1 MSDTAE
7 TRHVY
12 CKFGLVNLAGL
23 IPMENKEKNNI
34 PISAEIKIPL
44 FSHES
49 YKIKTTLSTN
59 LKFFGTS
66 QTWSS
71 DFAKIWFS
79 DVKDQND
86 SNFGTSDD
94 PNHGKYYQKKFRRN
108 VLWDFGDGTQIE
120 GYQAEHAYTKPGRY
134 KISCTFFD
142 INRKG
147 WVNDFS
153 LYVIVKEVIPTY
165 LRFDKTFTKTEIKCS
180 KIERIAR
187 IESLVSNTVDK
198 ELNVGIRRV
207 FSDDENTSNY
217 EEIGHSYNDISK
229 KDFFHMEQYWC
240 ALQNK
245 QTLFYN
251 SDQVYLSELTP
262 TDVYRPQYN
271 KLYCK
276 FYYDEAN
283 KESAPIGLSF
293 YQVIPYKN
301 IDENLKTITVVNPYT
316 IILDGEERK
325 TYQITQV
332 YTEDQLPEGVSYC
345 GMRGWVDI
353 FYRNDYIGNPNTLSI
368 YHDIENENIT
378 GELQSSN
385 NYLNINPLGLTFN
398 VIPNIKDDIRMGL
411 SANGFLKPV
420 EEGAKLSDS
429 DRFIDQHLRNALYKG
444 IDLNCYIIPY
454 VTYDNSSFKIM
465 DDAYYVPKDV
475 VLNLSYSYQT
485 DEKYGKPSEVN
496 QGGNNESSHRPIYP
510 WMYCVPFI
518 LYNYIDITLNV
529 TTNKDKNFSLRLT
542 KKPLQNPKSVKI
554 PREKTATVD
563 VDRLLDV
570 YMVHPMFKG
579 KENLRSLMKS
589 YVNSFVENMITEGIN
604 FLDNTANIRTCYL
617 SNLLS
622 ILKMMGEDVT
632 EFEYTSLGGVNDL
645 KKFARILSINH
656 ADLVGH
662 VIGCDYEININK
674 DNKGINVGDLIGLD
688 DVLYLTNS
696 KPADNKPREQDN
708 YGKIIKVKK
717 DSDFNVNVPGG
728 VDLII
733 HDRYTN
739 ATKIV
744 NFRKYLELTGK
755 DSVSIGDYD
764 SSWGWNLL
772 LPDGYQKIG
781 EKIKEYQNKEKNKG
795 YDSQQKE
802 FFRREITRLKLVRKE
817 LIEGYYDFYLLNP
830 NKDDIRVGNFL
841 RNEDIIPE
849 IQSSEE
855 WDKLWGITHDI
866 LMKIIIENAGLSNG
880 RDGGDDYNGDDSW
893 DATYI
898 NLKQALNLGAN
909 TTIQPSNT
917 SVIGQV
923 YLRGE
928 IMGEGK
934 NSLYIEINGGYIDYV
949 NEFDI
954 SSNFFECEVSGKTI
968 SGSGLYDVI
977 GEFVSGTM
985 EVTLSGSLQNPV
997 LGINTNLIYNPTV

>member
-1 MSDTAE
+1 
-7 TRHVY
+7 
-12 CKFGLVNLAGL
+12 
-23 IPMENKEKNNI
+23 
-34 PISAEIKIPL
+34 
-44 FSHES
+44 
-49 YKIKTTLSTN
+49 
-59 LKFFGTS
+59 
-66 QTWSS
+66 
-71 DFAKIWFS
+71 
-79 DVKDQND
+79 
-86 SNFGTSDD
+86 
-94 PNHGKYYQKKFRRN
+94 
-108 VLWDFGDGTQIE
+108 
-120 GYQAEHAYTKPGRY
+120 
-134 KISCTFFD
+134 
-142 INRKG
+142 
-147 WVNDFS
+147 
-153 LYVIVKEVIPTY
+153 
-165 LRFDKTFTKTEIKCS
+165 
-180 KIERIAR
+180 
-187 IESLVSNTVDK
+187 
-198 ELNVGIRRV
+198 
-207 FSDDENTSNY
+207 
-217 EEIGHSYNDISK
+217 
-229 KDFFHMEQYWC
+229 
-240 ALQNK
+240 
-245 QTLFYN
+245 
-251 SDQVYLSELTP
+251 
-262 TDVYRPQYN
+262 
-271 KLYCK
+271 
-276 FYYDEAN
+276 
-283 KESAPIGLSF
+283 
-293 YQVIPYKN
+293 
-301 IDENLKTITVVNPYT
+301 
-316 IILDGEERK
+316 
-325 TYQITQV
+325 
-332 YTEDQLPEGVSYC
+332 
-345 GMRGWVDI
+345 
-353 FYRNDYIGNPNTLSI
+353 
-368 YHDIENENIT
+368 
-378 GELQSSN
+378 
-385 NYLNINPLGLTFN
+385 
-398 VIPNIKDDIRMGL
+398 
-411 SANGFLKPV
+411 
-420 EEGAKLSDS
+420 
-429 DRFIDQHLRNALYKG
+429 
-444 IDLNCYIIPY
+444 
-454 VTYDNSSFKIM
+454 
-465 DDAYYVPKDV
+465 
-475 VLNLSYSYQT
+475 
-485 DEKYGKPSEVN
+485 
-496 QGGNNESSHRPIYP
+496 
-510 WMYCVPFI
+510 
-518 LYNYIDITLNV
+518 
-529 TTNKDKNFSLRLT
+529 
-542 KKPLQNPKSVKI
+542 
-554 PREKTATVD
+554 
-563 VDRLLDV
+563 
-570 YMVHPMFKG
+570 
-579 KENLRSLMKS
+579 
-589 YVNSFVENMITEGIN
+589 MITEGIN

-755 DSVSIGDYD
+755 DSVSIGNYD

-772 LPDGYQKIG
+772 LPDGFQKIG

-849 IQSSEE
+849 IQSSKE

-880 RDGGDDYNGDDSW
+880 RDGGDDYNGDNSW

-923 YLRGE
+923 NLRGE

-985 EVTLSGSLQNPV
+985 EVTLSGSLQNPI